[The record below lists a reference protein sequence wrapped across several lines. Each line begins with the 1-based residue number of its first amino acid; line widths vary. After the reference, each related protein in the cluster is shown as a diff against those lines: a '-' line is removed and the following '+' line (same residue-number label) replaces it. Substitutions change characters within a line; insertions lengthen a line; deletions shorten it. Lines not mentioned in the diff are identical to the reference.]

1 MSGLYIILSLVFQ
14 EASVPTKPLKGKFN
28 NLKIKIADQIAK
40 IADLK
45 IIQFDDL
52 KIEIADFMKKQNFQY
67 FSRNLS
73 RHGVRDGAKN
83 IENFFMVN

>member
-1 MSGLYIILSLVFQ
+1 
-14 EASVPTKPLKGKFN
+14 
-28 NLKIKIADQIAK
+28 LKIIQFDDLMMKIAK

-67 FSRNLS
+67 FSLEGR
-73 RHGVRDGAKN
+73 GKKY
-83 IENFFMVN
+83 